1 MCDKLATGLSV
12 MALAFVTLLHLQ
24 VKNLQV
30 EQHTYESKDDEE
42 VPVTQ
47 VNSSPHKEL
56 TPCMLSNAHGIE
68 IDKSTTLT
76 EEIQELKSMKKKQ
89 SVTLN
94 SKASSKGLTVS
105 KTHESLIIP
114 PLPKVFAPLP
124 KQFVFF
130 IGYPR
135 SGVIV

>member
-1 MCDKLATGLSV
+1 

-24 VKNLQV
+24 VNHLQV
-30 EQHTYESKDDEE
+30 EQQTYESKDDEE

-47 VNSSPHKEL
+47 VNCSPHKEL
-56 TPCMLSNAHGIE
+56 THHMLSNAHGIE

-89 SVTLN
+89 SVTLK
-94 SKASSKGLTVS
+94 SKASSKSLTVS
-105 KTHESLIIP
+105 KTQESLII
-114 PLPKVFAPLP
+114 PKVFAPLP
-124 KQFVFF
+124 KQTVDKVEKFVFF

-135 SGVIV
+135 SGHSVIV